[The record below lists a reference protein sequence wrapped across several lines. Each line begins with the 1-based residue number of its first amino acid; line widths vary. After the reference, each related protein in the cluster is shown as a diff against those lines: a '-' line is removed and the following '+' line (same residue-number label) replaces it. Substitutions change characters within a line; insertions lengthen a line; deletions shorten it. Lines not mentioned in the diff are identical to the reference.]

1 METTNALRFI
11 FVSDIGDSLNFTVN
25 YAMPAVI
32 EEGGKA
38 LVDAFVALVL
48 EKQPFAMTLASCKA
62 VDFIKREVT
71 AVVANA

>member
-11 FVSDIGDSLNFTVN
+11 FVSDSGESLNFTVN
-25 YAMPAVI
+25 YAKPAVI

-48 EKQPFAMTLASCKA
+48 DKQPFSMTLASCKA
-62 VDFIKREVT
+62 VDFIKREIT
-71 AVVANA
+71 PVVENA

>member
-25 YAMPAVI
+25 YAKPSVI

-62 VDFIKREVT
+62 VDFIKREIT
-71 AVVANA
+71 PVVENA